1 MKLINK
7 KHISTIH
14 LADNS
19 SCTGC
24 SACAVACPKHCI
36 IMQEDKEGFLQPII
50 DNKACIK
57 CHKCEKVCPI
67 LNPESIEDS
76 FETKAYAIINK
87 NDDIRAKSSS
97 GGVFFPLAK
106 WVIEQGGVVFGAK
119 WNQQWEV
126 VHDYTEDVE
135 GIKAFMRSK
144 YVQSNIGNTYVK
156 VKQFLKENRKVL
168 FSGTPC
174 QVGGLISFLGSKP
187 ENLIIVDII
196 CHGVPSPKVWHKYLN
211 EKCKE
216 NQILDINFREKSLGW
231 KNFQNVTTTTTT
243 TYKESQRENLFFR
256 AFLNNVILRK
266 SCYNCAFKS
275 IKRISDITLA
285 DYWGVHIH
293 CPQMDD
299 DKGTSLVF
307 IHTLQGDKLLN
318 EIKDNLIL
326 EQQEI
331 SKAIEWNSAMI
342 QSVPLT
348 ERRKYFFK
356 AFDKNKFF
364 DMSSYI
370 DKDRLWV
377 RIKRKIKKLIKF
389 RII

>member
-1 MKLINK
+1 M
-7 KHISTIH
+7 
-14 LADNS
+14 
-19 SCTGC
+19 
-24 SACAVACPKHCI
+24 
-36 IMQEDKEGFLQPII
+36 
-50 DNKACIK
+50 
-57 CHKCEKVCPI
+57 
-67 LNPESIEDS
+67 
-76 FETKAYAIINK
+76 
-87 NDDIRAKSSS
+87 
-97 GGVFFPLAK
+97 
-106 WVIEQGGVVFGAK
+106 
-119 WNQQWEV
+119 
-126 VHDYTEDVE
+126 
-135 GIKAFMRSK
+135 
-144 YVQSNIGNTYVK
+144 
-156 VKQFLKENRKVL
+156 
-168 FSGTPC
+168 
-174 QVGGLISFLGSKP
+174 
-187 ENLIIVDII
+187 
-196 CHGVPSPKVWHKYLN
+196 
-211 EKCKE
+211 
-216 NQILDINFREKSLGW
+216 
-231 KNFQNVTTTTTT
+231 
-243 TYKESQRENLFFR
+243 
-256 AFLNNVILRK
+256 ILRK